1 MQLNLDQNE
10 VTALIDALSQ
20 YIPSLREEIGSTE
33 QYEMRQSLQA
43 QEAALTTI
51 LTRLGGAV
59 PDASTNL
66 PDLGADNPPWGGG
79 DLDR

>member
-10 VTALIDALSQ
+10 VAALVDALSQ
-20 YIPSLREEIGSTE
+20 YIPMLREEIGSTE
-33 QYEMRQSLQA
+33 QYELNQSLHA
-43 QEAALTTI
+43 QEDALTAI
-51 LTRLGGAV
+51 LTRLGGSV
-59 PDASTNL
+59 PDSSTNL

>member
-10 VTALIDALSQ
+10 VTALVDALTQ
-20 YIPSLREEIGSTE
+20 FIPSLREEIGSTE

-43 QEAALTTI
+43 QQAALTAI

-59 PDASTNL
+59 PDASTTL

>member
-10 VTALIDALSQ
+10 VAALVDALSQ

-33 QYEMRQSLQA
+33 QLEMRQGLQA
-43 QEAALTTI
+43 QQTALTGI

>member
-10 VTALIDALSQ
+10 VAALVDALSQ
-20 YIPSLREEIGSTE
+20 YIPMLREEIGGTE
-33 QYEMRQSLQA
+33 QYELSQSLQA
-43 QEAALTTI
+43 QQAALTGI
-51 LTRLGGAV
+51 LTRLGGTV

>member
-10 VTALIDALSQ
+10 VAALIDALSQ
-20 YIPSLREEIGSTE
+20 YIPMLREELGSTE
-33 QYEMRQSLQA
+33 QYEMKQSLHA
-43 QEAALTTI
+43 QEDALTAV

-59 PDASTNL
+59 PDASTSM

-79 DLDR
+79 GLDR

>member
-10 VTALIDALSQ
+10 VTALVDALSQ

-43 QEAALTTI
+43 QQAALTGI

-59 PDASTNL
+59 PDVSTNM

>member
-10 VTALIDALSQ
+10 VAALVDALSQ

-43 QEAALTTI
+43 QQAALTAV